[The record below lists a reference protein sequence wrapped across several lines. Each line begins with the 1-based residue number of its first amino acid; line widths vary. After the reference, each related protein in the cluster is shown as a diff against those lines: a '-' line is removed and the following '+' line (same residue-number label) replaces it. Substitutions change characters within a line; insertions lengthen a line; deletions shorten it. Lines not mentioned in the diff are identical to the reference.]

1 MEKLRFNSNKR
12 KTYTIDWDNVT
23 KRRESSL
30 NHCDWHDMRLVN
42 GQCSICNEIYNENQR
57 GMKYE

>member
-12 KTYTIDWDNVT
+12 KTYTIDWDKFT
-23 KRRESSL
+23 KRPESSL

-42 GQCSICNEIYNENQR
+42 GQCSICNEIYNENGR
-57 GMKYE
+57 KIENE

>member
-1 MEKLRFNSNKR
+1 MEKLRFKANKR
-12 KTYTIDWDNVT
+12 KTKTIDWDNVT

-42 GQCSICNEIYNENQR
+42 GQCSICNEIYNENGR
-57 GMKYE
+57 RIENE

>member
-1 MEKLRFNSNKR
+1 MIDFKSNKR
-12 KTYTIDWDNVT
+12 ETKTIDWDNVI
-23 KRRESSL
+23 KRPESSEK
-30 NHCDWHDMRLVN
+30 HCDWHDMRLVN